1 MSAMSHMALEEHDF
15 QRLKAYMQQHFG
27 INLENKQTL
36 VEGRL
41 VNVIAQ
47 AGYSSFHEYV
57 EAALSDQTG
66 SMISLL
72 TTRLTTNY
80 SYFMREDKHYQ
91 YLSQTVLPEWTAKIS
106 DRDLR
111 IWSAG
116 CSSGEE
122 AYTAAMVLH
131 EYFGSMKAG
140 WDTKILATDISER
153 VLHEAQVA
161 VYPAQRLERMP
172 ELWRSRYFTKEGP
185 DSYRVR
191 PEIQREVVFA
201 HYNLMDSFSRFR
213 KRFHVIFCRNVMIY
227 FDNPTKIE
235 LARKF
240 CDALEVGGYLFIGL
254 SETIS
259 GMEPRLRQVSSA
271 IYRRER

>member
-1 MSAMSHMALEEHDF
+1 MGHMSLEEQDF
-15 QRLKAYMQQHFG
+15 QRLKAYMKQHFG

-57 EAALSDQTG
+57 EAALSDRTG
-66 SMISLL
+66 TMISLL

-91 YLSQTVLPEWTAKIS
+91 YLSQAVLPEWTAKIT

-111 IWSAG
+111 MWSAG

-122 AYTAAMVLH
+122 AYTAAMVLN
-131 EYFGSMKAG
+131 EYFGPMKSG

-153 VLHEAQVA
+153 VLREAQVA
-161 VYPAQRLERMP
+161 IYPAQRLERMP
-172 ELWRSRYFTKEGP
+172 EAWRSRYFVKDGA

-191 PEIQREVVFA
+191 PEIQSEVVFA
-201 HYNLMDSFSRFR
+201 HYNLMDSFDRFR

-227 FDNPTKIE
+227 FDTPTKIE
-235 LARKF
+235 LAHKF

-259 GMEPRLRQVSSA
+259 GMEPRLQQVSSA